1 MPLPDTISDYL
12 RTYST
17 QLGERIL
24 QSFPPL
30 HAIDDPPSPLINQL
44 LRKPY
49 PAQTLAIC
57 GLAKLWQEAKAG
69 AVIAECGTGKTLISL
84 GAVYTHAEGRPFT
97 ALAMVPPQLV
107 DKWCRE
113 TFLTLPGVRVFI
125 IDGLRTPASSKG
137 HHGVNEVKLRNGRIV
152 REGLKTSLSEL
163 RLRKSYSSARKRWD
177 SICSCPSVWVVGR
190 DRAKL
195 GYFWRHAYQV
205 AHCGRYQG
213 SVVNPDSGCPVY
225 LGEDGE
231 RLLAMDFKKVKLS
244 EILGQGG
251 GPNHARRPLYSAL
264 WQADGHKIRR
274 FAPIDFIGRYMND
287 GFFDYAI
294 ADEVHELKGGDTAQG
309 NALGTLASC
318 ARHIAVLT
326 GTLLGGYALDLFNIL
341 FRLEP
346 SRMLEEGFEHGEAG
360 VRAFTE
366 AYGLLEKITVI
377 EPADNACSEAR
388 VTTRFRHRP
397 GASPLLFGRFL
408 MSLGAFVSLEDIS
421 DALPPYREEVVSIE
435 MDEPLKKAYEE
446 LEEDIKKALREHR
459 GNQSVI
465 SVALNAL
472 LAYPDRPFGF
482 GDLIGREFDPE
493 TQRREPFLIAATRDL
508 DQNLVYAKERRL
520 VEEIKS
526 SLERGRKVQV
536 YAVYT
541 QKRDVTRRLES
552 ILAKEGIRVAVLTTQ
567 VAPEEREAWYERQLR
582 AGVQVVI
589 GHPRLV
595 QTGLDL
601 WSFPDIFFYET
612 GCSIYT
618 LRQASRRSWRIGQW
632 SNVNVKFFYYAG
644 TMQEACLRLMGKKL
658 LVSLA
663 MEGKFATDGL
673 QAIEEGDDILMAMAR
688 ELVTEKGIGES
699 ADAVWKQLQRQ
710 QAEVFGVRAVETSP
724 SEMEAE
730 PPERGVPEVIIP
742 PPAPIPVVVT
752 QLLMFGGILE
762 SIPRRKASRR
772 PSSAAMTSDQLGL
785 FQS

>member
-1 MPLPDTISDYL
+1 MPLPETISDYL
-12 RTYST
+12 RAHA
-17 QLGERIL
+17 QELGNRIL
-24 QSFPPL
+24 ESHRPL
-30 HAIDDPPSPLINQL
+30 HVIDDPPSPMISKL

-49 PAQTLAIC
+49 PAQTLAIM
-57 GLAKLWQEAKAG
+57 GLVRRWQEAKAG

-84 GAVYTHAEGRPFT
+84 GAVYAHAEGRPFT
-97 ALAMVPPQLV
+97 AIAMVPPQLV
-107 DKWCRE
+107 EKWCRE
-113 TFLTLPGVRVFI
+113 TFLTLPRVRVFT
-125 IDGLRTPASSKG
+125 IDGLRTPTSSKS

-152 REGLKTSLSEL
+152 REGMKTSLSEL
-163 RLRKSYSSARKRWD
+163 RLRKVYSSARKRWD
-177 SICSCPSVWVVGR
+177 AVCDSSAIFVVGR

-195 GYFWRHAYQV
+195 GYFWRHAYQI
-205 AHCGRYQG
+205 ARCGRYQG
-213 SVVNPDSGCPVY
+213 SVVNPDSGSPVY
-225 LGEDGE
+225 LGTEGE

-244 EILGQGG
+244 EMLGQGDETS
-251 GPNHARRPLYSAL
+251 HARRPLYSPL
-264 WQADGHKIRR
+264 WQADGKKIRR
-274 FAPIDFIGRYMND
+274 FAPVDFIGRYID

-346 SRMLEEGFEHGEAG
+346 RKMLEEGFEHGEAG

-435 MDEPLKKAYEE
+435 MDEPLKKAYED
-446 LEEDIKKALREHR
+446 LEEEIKKALREHR

-482 GDLIGREFDPE
+482 GDLIGREFNPE
-493 TQRREPFLIAATRDL
+493 SQRREPFLIAATRDL
-508 DQNLVYAKERRL
+508 DQNFIYAKERRL

-536 YAVYT
+536 YAVFT

-552 ILAKEGIRVAVLTTQ
+552 ILAKEGIRVAVLTTE
-567 VAPEEREAWYERQLR
+567 VPPEQRESWYERQLQ
-582 AGVQVVI
+582 AGMQVCI
-589 GHPRLV
+589 AHPRLV

-601 WSFPDIFFYET
+601 WAMSDIYFYET
-612 GCSIYT
+612 GYSIYT
-618 LRQASRRSWRIGQW
+618 LRQASRRSWRIGQKK
-632 SNVNVKFFYYAG
+632 NVNVKFFYYAG

-663 MEGKFATDGL
+663 MEGKFASDGL
-673 QAIEEGDDILMAMAR
+673 QAIDEGDDILMAMAR
-688 ELVTEKGIGES
+688 ELVTEKGIGEN
-699 ADAVWKQLQRQ
+699 ADAVWKKLQRQ
-710 QAEVFGVRAVETSP
+710 QAEVFGVLAAETSP
-724 SEMEAE
+724 VEAE
-730 PPERGVPEVIIP
+730 PPERDVPEVIIP
-742 PPAPIPVVVT
+742 PAAPIPAVVT
-752 QLLMFGGILE
+752 QLLMFGISVE
-762 SIPRRKASRR
+762 SAPRRKPSRR
-772 PSSAAMTSDQLGL
+772 PSSAATTSDQLGL
-785 FQS
+785 FQG